1 VQFGDEHRRHAV
13 ERGAALLLD
22 GLQGGHRVEGGGGD
36 DDAGAVGGGRQVAH
50 DHAEAVVEGHRQTDA
65 VLLAVADG
73 TAHPVAVVE
82 DVVVGEGG
90 PLGEAGGARGVL
102 DVHRVVAAEAGGD
115 LVQPLGRHP
124 GGGRGQRVP
133 ARVADVDRLPQLR
146 APSAHLV
153 DQGAV
158 VAALVGQGG

>member
-1 VQFGDEHRRHAV
+1 SFFFVPSRATPRIYTLSLHDALPILGGELGQVQFGDEHRRHAV

-73 TAHPVAVVE
+73 TAHPV
-82 DVVVGEGG
+82 
-90 PLGEAGGARGVL
+90 
-102 DVHRVVAAEAGGD
+102 
-115 LVQPLGRHP
+115 
-124 GGGRGQRVP
+124 
-133 ARVADVDRLPQLR
+133 
-146 APSAHLV
+146 
-153 DQGAV
+153 
-158 VAALVGQGG
+158 